1 MTGNSF
7 WFQDQEF
14 YLNLLFFKYFFSNV
28 DISTGTCICKLLF
41 DDLIRTKEYT
51 CTCIVLSAC
60 ISFIDICTNM

>member
-14 YLNLLFFKYFFSNV
+14 YHNLLFFKFFFSNV
-28 DISTGTCICKLLF
+28 DTGIYICKLLF
-41 DDLIRTKEYT
+41 DDSIRTKEYT

-60 ISFIDICTNM
+60 FSFIDIGTNM